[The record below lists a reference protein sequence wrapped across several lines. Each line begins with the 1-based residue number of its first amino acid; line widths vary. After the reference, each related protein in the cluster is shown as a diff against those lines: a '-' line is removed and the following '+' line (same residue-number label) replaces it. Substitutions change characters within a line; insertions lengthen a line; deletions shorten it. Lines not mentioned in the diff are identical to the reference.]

1 MDGLLSSLGAGAFRP
16 GQVTTTI
23 GSSGACRVAAQMPLI
38 GEGPLRTWSYPLD
51 EGLWIRGGAM
61 NNGGLVTR
69 WLVENFSKSG
79 SADDG
84 AYRDF
89 FEAAGAVAPGA
100 DGLLFLPYL
109 YGERAPIYDEHARG
123 VYFGLT
129 AAHSRAHLARA
140 GLEGILFALYS
151 IYDMVRGDEATST
164 IRATGGYL
172 RSELMLQIQ
181 ADIFGLPIAT
191 PENLEG
197 SVVGAAMLGMKA
209 LDVIQ
214 DYAELDHLLPTLRTF
229 EPEEARH
236 AVYQENYQRFKALY
250 RAVKPLFQSDGDKK

>member
-1 MDGLLSSLGAGAFRP
+1 
-16 GQVTTTI
+16 
-23 GSSGACRVAAQMPLI
+23 
-38 GEGPLRTWSYPLD
+38 
-51 EGLWIRGGAM
+51 
-61 NNGGLVTR
+61 
-69 WLVENFSKSG
+69 
-79 SADDG
+79 
-84 AYRDF
+84 
-89 FEAAGAVAPGA
+89 
-100 DGLLFLPYL
+100 
-109 YGERAPIYDEHARG
+109 
-123 VYFGLT
+123 
-129 AAHSRAHLARA
+129 
-140 GLEGILFALYS
+140 
-151 IYDMVRGDEATST
+151 MVRGDEATST